1 MFLFF
6 QTFHLCFSYSLVSI
20 CVYEI
25 RARDLSH
32 KLTLWK
38 ATNRASVWVCKKI
51 FLYFFL
57 WRIAI
62 LVIQTKNFQIIPG
75 NPKQNLYLGNILN
88 LKIYNF
94 RGALCLFRYL
104 WYLVIFLWNTW
115 NTLKYSTFEVTLAY
129 NETLVVRMR
138 CFEYFENIWEI
149 CWGWKLLEY
158 FEIFHFSRWWWL

>member
-1 MFLFF
+1 MFFFF

-75 NPKQNLYLGNILN
+75 NPKQSLYLENILN

-94 RGALCLFRYL
+94 AFLDICGIWWFFYEILGILSNIPLLKWHWLIMKL
-104 WYLVIFLWNTW
+104 WWWGWDVL
-115 NTLKYSTFEVTLAY
+115 NTLKIFGKYAGVGNVLNVSKYSTF
-129 NETLVVRMR
+129 
-138 CFEYFENIWEI
+138 
-149 CWGWKLLEY
+149 
-158 FEIFHFSRWWWL
+158 

>member
-75 NPKQNLYLGNILN
+75 NPSKTYIWEIFWIWKYTTFEVPFAFLDICGIWWFFYEILGILSNIPLLKWHWLIMKLWWWGWDVLN
-88 LKIYNF
+88 TLKIFGKYAGVGNV
-94 RGALCLFRYL
+94 LN
-104 WYLVIFLWNTW
+104 IS
-115 NTLKYSTFEVTLAY
+115 KYSTF
-129 NETLVVRMR
+129 
-138 CFEYFENIWEI
+138 
-149 CWGWKLLEY
+149 
-158 FEIFHFSRWWWL
+158 